1 MFKKGKTQKVQEER
15 KVKTEPL
22 ISFDDDVVVNKGVTV
37 IGNKIK
43 NVDTVY
49 DLILRGYEDLNEQF
63 LQGKSYESLM
73 LKKLDYSDEIVSE
86 CANRYMQ
93 NRNKLINTN
102 VVYSMIKEVLDCI
115 YSISHNQ
122 LIYPLNDIGII
133 ATEKILMFTNLRK
146 SLISL
151 MLDSNIPSII
161 NTNYYEELN
170 ILDVVTNEY
179 CMILKQIIVTHVAG
193 SFYDYYRDV
202 VYNTELSDIKLRS
215 FSSNISLS
223 NDAVWFTVQ
232 GLIRNA
238 CISID
243 STLDIILKKHLYDVF
258 QYSYFEVDDTITH
271 RIEESN
277 YND

>member
-43 NVDTVY
+43 NVNTVY

-102 VVYSMIKEVLDCI
+102 VVYSMI
-115 YSISHNQ
+115 
-122 LIYPLNDIGII
+122 
-133 ATEKILMFTNLRK
+133 
-146 SLISL
+146 
-151 MLDSNIPSII
+151 
-161 NTNYYEELN
+161 
-170 ILDVVTNEY
+170 
-179 CMILKQIIVTHVAG
+179 
-193 SFYDYYRDV
+193 
-202 VYNTELSDIKLRS
+202 
-215 FSSNISLS
+215 
-223 NDAVWFTVQ
+223 
-232 GLIRNA
+232 
-238 CISID
+238 
-243 STLDIILKKHLYDVF
+243 
-258 QYSYFEVDDTITH
+258 
-271 RIEESN
+271 
-277 YND
+277 